1 MRNKREWDESQSG
14 QWKYFLENEKKEKKN
29 QDFKKRYDLTWLF
42 SEKELQYKCSLNK
55 WGMFPKQPHMGL
67 QSHWEFVMRN
77 ETVDE
82 FLKRGG
88 KIKHLDETVGARVL
102 SARES
107 VTKRTVNTFSV
118 MVPELRDWAARE
130 GIII

>member
-1 MRNKREWDESQSG
+1 
-14 QWKYFLENEKKEKKN
+14 
-29 QDFKKRYDLTWLF
+29 
-42 SEKELQYKCSLNK
+42 
-55 WGMFPKQPHMGL
+55 MFPNNLNGVVI
-67 QSHWEFVMRN
+67 SIREFVMRN

>member
-1 MRNKREWDESQSG
+1 
-14 QWKYFLENEKKEKKN
+14 
-29 QDFKKRYDLTWLF
+29 
-42 SEKELQYKCSLNK
+42 
-55 WGMFPKQPHMGL
+55 MFPNNLNGVVI
-67 QSHWEFVMRN
+67 SIREFVMRN

-130 GIII
+130 GIIV

>member
-1 MRNKREWDESQSG
+1 MRE
-14 QWKYFLENEKKEKKN
+14 
-29 QDFKKRYDLTWLF
+29 
-42 SEKELQYKCSLNK
+42 CSLNN
-55 WGMFPKQPHMGL
+55 L
-67 QSHWEFVMRN
+67 NTRYVMRN
-77 ETVDE
+77 ETVEE

-88 KIKHLDETVGARVL
+88 KIKHLEETVGARVM

-130 GIII
+130 GIIV

>member
-1 MRNKREWDESQSG
+1 
-14 QWKYFLENEKKEKKN
+14 
-29 QDFKKRYDLTWLF
+29 
-42 SEKELQYKCSLNK
+42 
-55 WGMFPKQPHMGL
+55 MFPNNLNGVVI
-67 QSHWEFVMRN
+67 SIREFVMRN
-77 ETVDE
+77 ETVEE

>member
-1 MRNKREWDESQSG
+1 
-14 QWKYFLENEKKEKKN
+14 
-29 QDFKKRYDLTWLF
+29 
-42 SEKELQYKCSLNK
+42 
-55 WGMFPKQPHMGL
+55 MFPDNLNGVVI
-67 QSHWEFVMRN
+67 SIREFVMRN

-130 GIII
+130 GIIV

>member
-1 MRNKREWDESQSG
+1 
-14 QWKYFLENEKKEKKN
+14 
-29 QDFKKRYDLTWLF
+29 
-42 SEKELQYKCSLNK
+42 
-55 WGMFPKQPHMGL
+55 MFPDNLNGVVI
-67 QSHWEFVMRN
+67 SIREFVMRN

-88 KIKHLDETVGARVL
+88 KIKHLEETVGARVL

-107 VTKRTVNTFSV
+107 VTKRTVNAF
-118 MVPELRDWAARE
+118 MVRIPELRDWATRE